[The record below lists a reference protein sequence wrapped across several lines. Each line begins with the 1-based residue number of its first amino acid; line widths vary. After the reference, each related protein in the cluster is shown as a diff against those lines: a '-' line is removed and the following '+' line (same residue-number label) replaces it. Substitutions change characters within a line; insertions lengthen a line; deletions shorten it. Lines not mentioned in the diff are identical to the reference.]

1 MGTKSENL
9 SERTKMRFSTRLT
22 YFENGRSFPDFPRKN
37 MGNLGISKRLSEV
50 FHDQDAISK
59 KKRRRSPKF
68 CKTCVH

>member
-22 YFENGRSFPDFPRKN
+22 YFENGRSFPDFPCKN
-37 MGNLGISKRLSEV
+37 MGNLGISKV